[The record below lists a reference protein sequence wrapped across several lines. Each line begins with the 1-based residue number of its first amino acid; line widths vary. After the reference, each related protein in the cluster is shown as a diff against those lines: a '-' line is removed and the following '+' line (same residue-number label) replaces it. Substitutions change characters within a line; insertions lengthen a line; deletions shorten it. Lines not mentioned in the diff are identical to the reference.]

1 MYKKKHQ
8 FYQSN
13 GLVKTIETFEGKTT
27 TPKVAPTTPKATTP
41 KATTSNSLPQ
51 NVFPSVKTTLFDIYD
66 TKSKATSGLLR
77 IDRNPMLT
85 YTIYYDDTRYLG
97 YFVVINNI
105 RYNLTLTADGG
116 PRILIFNSDGEEYI
130 DSNRLTYIN
139 IPNPTMVNLSAYETS
154 PIKSNDLLNNNEPI
168 NYKSSKK
175 EHEQLFTY
183 NRQGSLAQII
193 APIFGDGENAVVYF
207 YITFVCVVL
216 FIILLLLL

>member
-1 MYKKKHQ
+1 MSGVHSW
-8 FYQSN
+8 FN
-13 GLVKTIETFEGKTT
+13 PNT
-27 TPKVAPTTPKATTP
+27 
-41 KATTSNSLPQ
+41 Q
-51 NVFPSVKTTLFDIYD
+51 NKIIIDILFDIYD

-77 IDRNPMLT
+77 IDRNPMFT

-116 PRILIFNSDGEEYI
+116 PRILIFNSDGEQYI

-139 IPNPTMVNLSAYETS
+139 IPNPTMVNLSAYDTS

-183 NRQGSLAQII
+183 SSQGSLAQII
-193 APIFGDGENAVVYF
+193 APIFGVGENAIVYF